1 VGDGVNG
8 HTNITQHPDGD
19 GTGWVM
25 VGKGLN
31 GLIDITPAPR
41 RGWDGV
47 GDGGRGWVMVS
58 EGGEGAH

>member
-1 VGDGVNG
+1 MGSL
-8 HTNITQHPDGD
+8 TSPQHPDGD

-41 RGWDGV
+41 RGWDGE
-47 GDGGRGWVMVS
+47 GDGGRGQVMVMRHTDITP
-58 EGGEGAH
+58 AP